1 MALPTMNGTGRLTA
15 DPELRYTPSGTAVA
29 TIRLAFNS
37 RRWDEDRRQWV
48 DGHVCYEKGTLFG
61 NAAEN
66 ATESYSRGDEVVLA
80 GRVRTE
86 QWQDK
91 NTGENRQANALLI
104 DGIGA
109 STRSAT
115 ATVARANR
123 SQPAE
128 QPKDDPWS
136 RPAAPT
142 ADEPPF

>member
-1 MALPTMNGTGRLTA
+1 MPLPTTNGTGRLTA
-15 DPELRYTPSGTAVA
+15 NPELRYTPSGTAVA
-29 TIRLAFNS
+29 TIRVAFNS
-37 RRWDEDRRQWV
+37 RRYDKQSGQWV
-48 DGHVCYEKGTLFG
+48 DADHCYYKGTLFG

-66 ATESYSRGDEVVLA
+66 ATETYSRGDEVVVA
-80 GRVRTE
+80 GRMRTE

-91 NTGENRQANALLI
+91 NTGQNREANALLI
-104 DGIGA
+104 DAIGA

-142 ADEPPF
+142 SDEPPF

>member
-37 RRWDEDRRQWV
+37 RRKESDGQWV
-48 DGHVCYEKGTLFG
+48 DGDLCYAKGTLFG

-66 ATESYSRGDEVVLA
+66 ATETYSRGDEVVVA
-80 GRVRTE
+80 GRMKTD

-91 NTGENRQANALLI
+91 NTGQNREANALLI
-104 DGIGA
+104 DAIGA

-142 ADEPPF
+142 SDEPPF